1 MSYSSL
7 LMGNLQIEPFSFVCG
22 LGSELP
28 SYQTTVAE
36 ALTPASSNT
45 SGGAYWMAPSSGS
58 TNNDQYEIDT
68 EMASAGNGTG
78 LLDDLL
84 QESNALSRHE
94 KSNWCCSESSML
106 TDKGKGVVVDPS
118 IEKLQEEEDNH
129 ENHGLDSALSLR
141 ISSSKANDLENQW
154 DHELNSSPSSIG
166 TKAIYNDPAAGA
178 AAAAEMSSMDDD
190 LLSLLNNFP
199 SSSPLPDWYLGSKYS
214 SEGSS
219 SGSITTKLVV
229 DAQNNMETSKTAG
242 APQLDWTLGSCYWNN
257 MPGIC

>member
-1 MSYSSL
+1 MW
-7 LMGNLQIEPFSFVCG
+7 V
-22 LGSELP
+22 
-28 SYQTTVAE
+28 VW
-36 ALTPASSNT
+36 ALFYA
-45 SGGAYWMAPSSGS
+45 
-58 TNNDQYEIDT
+58 
-68 EMASAGNGTG
+68 
-78 LLDDLL
+78 
-84 QESNALSRHE
+84 
-94 KSNWCCSESSML
+94 
-106 TDKGKGVVVDPS
+106 
-118 IEKLQEEEDNH
+118 
-129 ENHGLDSALSLR
+129 
-141 ISSSKANDLENQW
+141 
-154 DHELNSSPSSIG
+154 G